1 MEYVTRLN
9 EEVPKIGVG
18 TWQMNTQEAYESVS
32 MALEEGYRH
41 IDTAQLYDNEAGV
54 GSAIETDS

>member
-1 MEYVTRLN
+1 MEYVTQLN

-32 MALEEGYRH
+32 TALEEG
-41 IDTAQLYDNEAGV
+41 
-54 GSAIETDS
+54 